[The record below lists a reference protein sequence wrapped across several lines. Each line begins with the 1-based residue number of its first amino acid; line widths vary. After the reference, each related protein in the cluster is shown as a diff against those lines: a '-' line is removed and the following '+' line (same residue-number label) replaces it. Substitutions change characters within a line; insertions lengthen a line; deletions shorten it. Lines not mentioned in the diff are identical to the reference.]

1 MFDLSTLT
9 QRYIKAEEKDII
21 RNNKKIKKKSQEG
34 IGKIRG
40 RIAVRA

>member
-1 MFDLSTLT
+1 MCVCVDTHI
-9 QRYIKAEEKDII
+9 YNNKEKDII